1 MADTFS
7 RFARQ
12 HALKVIGPQGQKR
25 LLETTVAI
33 VGCGALGS
41 AQANLLVRAGIGKLI
56 LIDHDTVQAVD
67 LHRQILFDQRD
78 VIEEMPKVLAAK
90 RRLNAI
96 DPQTEILAFHT
107 RFSPQNALELVAEA
121 DLILD
126 GTDNFPTRFLINEA
140 AIITGIP
147 WIFGGVLSVQGSVMT
162 VLPNQGP
169 CLCCL
174 VPKAPDCNKLPT
186 CKSDG
191 VLNAAV
197 MWVASLQ
204 VAKATK
210 LILGHTNEQV
220 LLHGLDVWEGT
231 VRTIQISK
239 NPDCPC
245 CVHKNFQFLQ
255 PPLH

>member
-1 MADTFS
+1 MADNFS

-56 LIDHDTVQAVD
+56 LIDHDTVQEVD

-107 RFSPQNALELVAEA
+107 RFSPPKRP
-121 DLILD
+121 
-126 GTDNFPTRFLINEA
+126 GTGR
-140 AIITGIP
+140 
-147 WIFGGVLSVQGSVMT
+147 
-162 VLPNQGP
+162 
-169 CLCCL
+169 
-174 VPKAPDCNKLPT
+174 
-186 CKSDG
+186 
-191 VLNAAV
+191 
-197 MWVASLQ
+197 
-204 VAKATK
+204 
-210 LILGHTNEQV
+210 
-220 LLHGLDVWEGT
+220 
-231 VRTIQISK
+231 
-239 NPDCPC
+239 
-245 CVHKNFQFLQ
+245 
-255 PPLH
+255 